1 MKRGSTLLAV
11 FAALSLA
18 AAAPASAQ
26 TPIRTGIDAT
36 FAPHAMPKLGGGLEG
51 FNIDLANELAR
62 RMGRPI
68 EIDGTEFS
76 ALIPGLNAKKYDFLI
91 APTTVTPERA
101 KTLLFTEGYME
112 TDYMFLQKKTDKPIA
127 SLEDLKGKKVA
138 VNKGSAYES
147 WVRQNAD
154 KYGFTFDVYGTN
166 ADAVQAVLSGRA
178 DTNMAGHTVILWA
191 AKNTPDARADLHLQ
205 DRARLGDAV
214 SHRRQGRSR
223 PGLDGHQVHEEG
235 RHDRAPVREVVRHQA
250 GRRLLG
256 LQDRPRPRRARPPR
270 VRPRTRGAEVLLRA

>member
-1 MKRGSTLLAV
+1 MKRSSTLLAV
-11 FAALSLA
+11 CAALSLSA
-18 AAAPASAQ
+18 ADSASAQ

-68 EIDGTEFS
+68 QIDGTEFS

-101 KTLLFTEGYME
+101 KALLFTEGYME
-112 TDYMFLQKKTDKPIA
+112 TDYMFLQKKADKPIA

-191 AKNTPDARADLHLQ
+191 AKNTPTLAPTYTYKTGLVWAMPFRIDDKAGRDQVSMVLKCMKK
-205 DRARLGDAV
+205 DGTIARLYEKWFGIKPVADSWVYRIA
-214 SHRRQGRSR
+214 
-223 PGLDGHQVHEEG
+223 PGHGVPDLPGYDPG
-235 RHDRAPVREVVRHQA
+235 PVE
-250 GRRLLG
+250 LKCS
-256 LQDRPRPRRARPPR
+256 
-270 VRPRTRGAEVLLRA
+270 

>member
-18 AAAPASAQ
+18 AAAPAPAQ

-68 EIDGTEFS
+68 QIDGTEFS

-112 TDYMFLQKKTDKPIA
+112 TDYMFLQKKTEKPIA

-191 AKNTPDARADLHLQ
+191 AKNTPTLAPTYTYKTGLVWAMPFRIDDKAGRDQVSMVLKCMKK
-205 DRARLGDAV
+205 DGTIARLYEKWFGVKPAADSWVNKIA
-214 SHRRQGRSR
+214 
-223 PGLDGHQVHEEG
+223 PGHGVPDLPGYDPG
-235 RHDRAPVREVVRHQA
+235 PVE
-250 GRRLLG
+250 LKCS
-256 LQDRPRPRRARPPR
+256 
-270 VRPRTRGAEVLLRA
+270 